1 MPLFIVALLLTT
13 IVGVPALDNGL
24 VRTPPMGWLHWER
37 FRCNID
43 CQKDPDNCVSEKL
56 FMKMADLVASEGY
69 KDAGYEYINI
79 DDCWLAKERDAH
91 GRLQPDPVRFPSGI
105 RALADY
111 IHSKGLKFGIYE
123 DIGTKTCDGFPG
135 SLYYLQLDAQTFA
148 DWNLDYL
155 KFDGCYF
162 DAHQYKDGY
171 PPMAFFLNMTGRPIV
186 MSCEYALHQR
196 VAGIQPDYPAQAR
209 ACNLARNFD
218 DIDDTWDSVKSVIEF
233 YGADVG
239 NFSHLAGPGYFND
252 PDELVIG
259 NFGLSYDQERV
270 QMAIWSIVAGPLLMS
285 VDLRTIRPASKA
297 LLLNRGA
304 IAINQD
310 PLGIQGQ
317 RISKKGDIEVWRKP
331 IMPLDSFAF
340 AILNFGIATPSS
352 VTVSFVDIGLN
363 SASGYNV
370 TEVFDNKYIGVFKS
384 SQQLTVSVNPSG
396 VFFAKAIA
404 I

>member
-1 MPLFIVALLLTT
+1 MFIFTAITLLATACTVIALN
-13 IVGVPALDNGL
+13 NGL
-24 VRTPPMGWLHWER
+24 IRTPPMGWLHWER
-37 FRCNID
+37 FRCNVD
-43 CQKDPDNCVSEKL
+43 CQNDPENCISEKL

-69 KDAGYEYINI
+69 KDAGYEYITM
-79 DDCWLAKERDAH
+79 DDCWLAKDRDAR

-123 DIGTKTCDGFPG
+123 DIGTKTCAGFPG

-148 DWNLDYL
+148 DWHVDYL
-155 KFDGCYF
+155 KFDGCNFNPVHYG
-162 DAHQYKDGY
+162 DGY
-171 PPMAFFLNMTGRPIV
+171 PPMAFFLNMTGRPIAL
-186 MSCEYALHQR
+186 SCEYALYQR
-196 VAGIQPDYPAQAR
+196 GSGIKPDYNAQAS

-218 DIDDTWDSVKSVIEF
+218 DIDDTWDSVKSVIQF

-239 NFSHLAGPGYFND
+239 NFSLVASPGFFND

-285 VDLRTIRPASKA
+285 VDLRTIRPDSKA

-310 PLGIQGQ
+310 PLGIQGR
-317 RISKKGDIEVWRKP
+317 RIFKKGDIEVWRKP
-331 IMPLDSFAF
+331 ITPSDSFAF

-352 VTVSFVDIGLN
+352 VTVSFADIGLN
-363 SASGYNV
+363 SAGGYNV

-396 VFFAKAIA
+396 VFFAKAVA